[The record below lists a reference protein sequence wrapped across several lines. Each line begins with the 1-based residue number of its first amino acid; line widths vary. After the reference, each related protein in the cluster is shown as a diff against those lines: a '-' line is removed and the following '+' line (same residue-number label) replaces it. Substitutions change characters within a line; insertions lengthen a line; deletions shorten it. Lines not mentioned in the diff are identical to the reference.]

1 MGQKADK
8 NNGNRFLLRIMKLL
22 LICLIVIIPTFVLFV
37 TCRLKTVIV
46 DGSSHY
52 TNEELQ
58 QKVITKKTDGNTL
71 LLYFRL
77 KYGKVESIPFVEDID
92 IELVNK
98 NTIKIHVYEKVI
110 TGCIEYMGGYMYFD
124 KDGIIVESSSEKLNN
139 VPFVTGLKFN
149 SIVLYE
155 KLEVQK
161 ESLFNVILNLTQL
174 IQKYELDVETIRFNS
189 DLEVTLKC
197 GDVKV
202 LLGKRDTYDEQIAEL
217 KDLLPSARGKKLIID
232 MVDFKEGQDKIIA
245 KPEE

>member
-1 MGQKADK
+1 MGQQADK
-8 NNGNRFLLRIMKLL
+8 KKENHFLLGVMKLL
-22 LICLIVIIPTFVLFV
+22 LICLLILIPAFVLFV
-37 TCRLKTVIV
+37 TCRLETVIV
-46 DGSSHY
+46 EGSSHY
-52 TNEELQ
+52 TKEEIQ
-58 QKVITKKTDGNTL
+58 QKIITKKTDGNTL
-71 LLYFRL
+71 LLYLRL

-92 IELVNK
+92 MELVNK
-98 NTIKIHVYEKVI
+98 NTIKIQVYEKVI

-124 KDGIIVESSSEKLNN
+124 KDGIVVESSNEKLSG

-161 ESLFNVILNLTQL
+161 EQLFNVILNLTQL
-174 IQKYELDVETIRFNS
+174 IQKYELDVETIRFNT

-202 LLGKRDTYDEQIAEL
+202 LLGQRETYDEQIAEL
-217 KDLLPSARGKKLIID
+217 KDLLPSAIGKKLKID

-245 KPEE
+245 RPED